1 MRDYQPPLLVVN
13 RGFLDARSPSARN
26 LLPEDKE
33 LLLRFYQPYWGHIFV
48 AGTSSEL
55 RDGESLG
62 VSLPF
67 PGRYRV
73 ETPQPVLIDGVPRK
87 AGDVI
92 DAGADAVRLQ
102 RQSPGNGDI
111 LTVRLLWAEARPRPV
126 APPQY
131 TYIYNGL

>member
-1 MRDYQPPLLVVN
+1 
-13 RGFLDARSPSARN
+13 
-26 LLPEDKE
+26 
-33 LLLRFYQPYWGHIFV
+33 
-48 AGTSSEL
+48 
-55 RDGESLG
+55 
-62 VSLPF
+62 
-67 PGRYRV
+67 
-73 ETPQPVLIDGVPRK
+73 VLIDGVPRK